1 MNKLITIIGGSGFIG
16 TNLIKELSDFDIT
29 NLDIN
34 KSIIYNQITT
44 YADIQL
50 LETLNISHNTHTIVL
65 LAAEHKDN
73 ITPISRYYD
82 VNVGGTRN
90 VLKKMDELGI
100 NNLIFTSSVA
110 IYGLD
115 KKYPSETTL
124 PDPFNHYG
132 KSKLEAEQ
140 LILDWYNKNP
150 YNKSVTVIRP
160 TVVFG
165 ENNRGN
171 VYNLLKQMNSG
182 NFMMIGNGKNIKSM
196 AYVGNLVS
204 FIKNR
209 IISNEKCFQI
219 FNYTDRPDIS
229 MIELLNLINKRLN
242 LRTNKL
248 FIPYF
253 IGLGFG
259 YILDFYSFVFNYKL
273 NISSVRI
280 KKFCKTTHFN
290 SDKAHSIFTPL
301 YSINE
306 GIIRTLDHEFTG
318 KKSDVVFFSE

>member
-1 MNKLITIIGGSGFIG
+1 MNKHITIIGGSGFIG
-16 TNLIKELSDFDIT
+16 TNLIKELSNFDIT
-29 NLDIN
+29 NLDIK
-34 KSIIYNQITT
+34 KSILYNHITT
-44 YADIQL
+44 YSDVQFIESL
-50 LETLNISHNTHTIVL
+50 TISKNTHTIVL

-82 VNVGGTRN
+82 VNVEGIRN
-90 VLKKMDELGI
+90 VLKKMDDLGI

-110 IYGLD
+110 IYGIG

-140 LILDWYNKNP
+140 LIIDWYNKNP
-150 YNKSVTVIRP
+150 FNKSVTIIRP

-182 NFMMIGNGKNIKSM
+182 KFIMIGNGKNIKSM
-196 AYVGNLVS
+196 AYVGNLAT

-209 IISNEKCFQI
+209 IISNEKCLQI

-242 LRTNKL
+242 LRTKKF

-253 IGLGFG
+253 IGLFIG
-259 YILDFYSFVFNYKL
+259 YILDFFSFVFNKNL

-290 SDKAHSIFTPL
+290 SDKAHSIFTPPYSL
-301 YSINE
+301 YE
-306 GIIRTLDHEFTG
+306 GIIRTLDHEFTS
-318 KKSDVVFFSE
+318 KKSDVEFFSE